1 MRRAGQFIAWI
12 LVAPTLVV
20 APQAAPAEEQVV
32 KDGYEAL
39 VGLFR
44 EWRTFERPPL
54 RDGAPDY
61 TAATF
66 ERRHAELAALRA
78 RLRGIDYSKWPVAQQ
93 VDYRIV
99 LAEMN
104 GLDFY
109 IRVLKP
115 WTRDPAFYKSLY
127 TEQSDT
133 PAHEGPTHHAAIELW
148 TYSFPL
154 DAASESRL
162 AAELHGIPPLLAQAR
177 GNLTGNARD
186 LWVTG
191 AGTMRQ
197 QTKDLEEL
205 DRRVAKAATELK
217 HAIRAAIAA
226 TNEFADWLDSQ
237 APSKNGP
244 SGIGKENYTW
254 ALRNVHLV
262 PMTWEEEVTLLE
274 RELARAHA
282 SLRLEEHRNRALPQL
297 PVAASADEYR
307 RRAED
312 AATKYIAFLKS
323 QDILPMRDYMDP
335 ALRAHFGKYQPE
347 ATREFFDMATHR
359 EPMTLYTHF
368 YHWFDLARMR
378 EEPHPS
384 PIRRDALLYNIWDSR
399 AEGMATNME
408 EMMMHAGLY
417 DDNPR
422 AREIVWILLA
432 QRAARGLASLHAQ
445 ANEFTLKQAKDF
457 QVKWTPRGWMRPDL
471 DLVGFEQQ
479 LYLRQPG
486 YGTSYVTGKY
496 LLERLM
502 TDRATQLGDA
512 FTLSRWFDEVNG
524 AGMVPVELIRWEL
537 TGIGDELPAATN

>member
-1 MRRAGQFIAWI
+1 M
-12 LVAPTLVV
+12 
-20 APQAAPAEEQVV
+20 
-32 KDGYEAL
+32 
-39 VGLFR
+39 
-44 EWRTFERPPL
+44 
-54 RDGAPDY
+54 
-61 TAATF
+61 
-66 ERRHAELAALRA
+66 
-78 RLRGIDYSKWPVAQQ
+78 
-93 VDYRIV
+93 DYRLV

-115 WTRDPAFYKSLY
+115 WTRDPAFYKSVY
-127 TEQSDT
+127 MEQSDT

-154 DAASESRL
+154 DLPSEGRL
-162 AAELHGIPPLLAQAR
+162 AAELRGIPPLLAQAR
-177 GNLTGNARD
+177 SNLTGDAHD
-186 LWVTG
+186 LWTTG
-191 AGTMRQ
+191 TGTMRQ
-197 QTKDLEEL
+197 QTKDLEDL
-205 DRRVAKAATELK
+205 DRRVPKAGADLK
-217 HAIRAAIAA
+217 RAIRAGIAA

-237 APSKNGP
+237 APSRNGP

-297 PVAASADEYR
+297 SVVANADEYH

-312 AATKYIAFLKS
+312 AATRYIAFLKS
-323 QDILPMRDYMDP
+323 RDILPMRNYMDP
-335 ALRAHFGKYQPE
+335 ALRAHLGKFQPE

-399 AEGMATNME
+399 AEGMATDME
-408 EMMMHAGLY
+408 EMMLHAGLY

-432 QRAARGLASLHAQ
+432 QRAARGLASLRAQ

-496 LLERLM
+496 LLERLLM
-502 TDRATQLGDA
+502 DRANQLGDA

-524 AGMVPVELIRWEL
+524 AGVIPVELIRWEL
-537 TGIGDELPAATN
+537 TGIGDELPAVD